1 MTDDTGETPAKT
13 KVLLPLYFLPN
24 LEYFAALLPF
34 DTLVLEACEPL
45 PRRTYRNRCHVLTA
59 NKVDTLTVPLVESR
73 RAVPIREARI
83 DYRQPWMRRHWG
95 CLQSAYGKSPFYEY
109 YAADL
114 EAVYNREFD
123 TLFDFNAALLTLCL
137 GFLGVK
143 KPITYTLSHS
153 LEVEKDA
160 FDAKSLISNRKAS
173 NSAHLYNPVPYHQT
187 FGNDFVANLSIID
200 LLFNKGPEAR
210 QVLRQSAFVPWGC

>member
-1 MTDDTGETPAKT
+1 MEETPAKT
-13 KVLLPLYFLPN
+13 KILLPLYFLPN

-34 DTLVLEACEPL
+34 DTIVLEACESL
-45 PRRTYRNRCHVLTA
+45 PRRTYRNRCRVLTA

-83 DYRQPWMRRHWG
+83 DYREPWMRRHWG

-114 EAVYNREFD
+114 EAVYQRKCD
-123 TLFDFNAALLTLCL
+123 LLFDFNAELLTLCL
-137 GFLGVK
+137 KFLGVK
-143 KPITYTLSHS
+143 KAVTYTLSYS
-153 LEVEKDA
+153 LELEKDV
-160 FDAKSLISNRKAS
+160 FNAKSLINSRKDT
-173 NSAHLYNPVPYHQT
+173 NSGNLCNPVPYYQT
-187 FGNDFVANLSIID
+187 FGNDFVSNLSIID

-210 QVLRQSAFVPWGC
+210 QVLSQSAIVL

>member
-1 MTDDTGETPAKT
+1 MTDKIGETPAKT
-13 KVLLPLYFLPN
+13 KILLPLYFLPN

-34 DTLVLEACEPL
+34 DTIVLEACELL

-59 NKVDTLTVPLVESR
+59 NKIDTLTVPLVESR

-83 DYRQPWMRRHWG
+83 DYRQPWVRRHWG

-114 EAVYNREFD
+114 EAVYNQEFD
-123 TLFDFNAALLTLCL
+123 ALFDFNAALLTLCL
-137 GFLGVK
+137 KFLGVK

-153 LEVEKDA
+153 LEVGEGV
-160 FDAKSLISNRKAS
+160 FDAKSLINNRKAT
-173 NSAHLYNPVPYHQT
+173 NSMHLHNFVPYYQT
-187 FGNDFVANLSIID
+187 FGNDFVSNLSIID
-200 LLFNKGPEAR
+200 LLFNKGPESR
-210 QVLRQSAFVPWGC
+210 QVLSQPAIVL